1 MAQTW
6 LRQTEGLSVPVECG
20 EHVDSQGVKTMRLT
34 VAGCTALL
42 SEEDA
47 ASLGGY
53 LLGTTNNAPDPE
65 AERPETVPQGG
76 GI

>member
-1 MAQTW
+1 MASVW

-20 EHVDSQGVKTMRLT
+20 THTDSQGVKTVRLS
-34 VAGCTALL
+34 VAGGTALL

-53 LLGTTNNAPDPE
+53 LLGVTNNDPPDEVTPS
-65 AERPETVPQGG
+65 PTVPQGG